1 MTAFED
7 ELRKAMAR
15 REPPAE
21 FTARVLAK
29 TEVRSGKSQNWLNR
43 IFGWRLAPVFALV
56 LLLSAGITYQRHEQH
71 VRGEKAKQE
80 LLVALRIAGSKLHD
94 VRVHIQE
101 VEQ

>member
-15 REPPAE
+15 REPPAG

-29 TEVRSGKSQNWLNR
+29 SGDRDGKEKSWVSR
-43 IFGWRLAPVFALV
+43 ILGWRLAPVLAMILF
-56 LLLSAGITYQRHEQH
+56 LSAGITYQRHERQ
-71 VRGEKAKQE
+71 VRGQRAKQE
-80 LLVALRIAGSKLHD
+80 LLIALRIAGSKLHD
-94 VRVHIQE
+94 VQIHVQQ